1 MTCGSASGDDGAVGL
16 ALRVLPFALSTTL
29 TPGPNTIL
37 VTASAATY
45 GLRRTVPLLFG
56 MVLGFPLLMTAVGF
70 GLGELFSSHPGLHAA
85 LRWVGCVYLLWLAWA
100 LARARPSG
108 DADARGRPIGFARSA
123 ALQWV
128 NPKAWVMS
136 ITAVTTFTTVGG
148 EPRREVPVIVA
159 VFTLLSLVALPAWAL
174 CGVALGRFLGTER
187 RLRVFNVAMAVL
199 LVASLVP
206 LVFEP
211 TRS

>member
-1 MTCGSASGDDGAVGL
+1 MTCDSVSDDGGAVGL
-16 ALRVLPFALSTTL
+16 ALTVLPFALSTTF

-45 GLRRTVPLLFG
+45 GLRRTVPLFLG
-56 MVLGFPLLMTAVGF
+56 MMVGFPLLMTAVGF
-70 GLGELFSSHPGLHAA
+70 GLGELFRSHPGLHAV
-85 LRWVGCVYLLWLAWA
+85 LRWVGGAYLLWLAWT
-100 LARARPSG
+100 LARARPS
-108 DADARGRPIGFARSA
+108 DAADARGRPVGFARSA

-148 EPRREVPVIVA
+148 DARREVPVIVG
-159 VFTLLSLVALPAWAL
+159 VFALLSLVALPAWAL
-174 CGVALGRFLGTER
+174 FGVAVGRFLGTER
-187 RLRVFNVAMAVL
+187 RLRAFNVTMAVL

-206 LVFEP
+206 LVL
-211 TRS
+211 